1 MVKRRKRVRV
11 IAGEQKG
18 KTGTLVYK
26 ATTAFSQ
33 VEEYHINLP
42 PSLQRYVVN
51 LGDGIIDI
59 FSEGEV
65 EEIDWLE
72 EID

>member
-1 MVKRRKRVRV
+1 MEKRKIVRIV
-11 IAGEQKG
+11 EGEQKG
-18 KTGTLVYK
+18 KTGTLIYQ

-33 VEEYHINLP
+33 VDGYNINLP
-42 PSLQRYVVN
+42 PSLQRFVIN
-51 LGDGIIDI
+51 LGGGIIDI